1 MKKLIKY
8 FGKLIISVILISL
21 ILIKIRPKILLETLS
36 KVNPIYIVILVIIYL
51 TSLVISSVNLWL
63 LFKGSRIKLLFS
75 RIREVSFASWSIGLL
90 IPGKFGEFTI
100 PFMLKKD
107 NISIGKS
114 FAVIF
119 TDFIITVLSIL
130 FIAIIGTIF
139 ILRQYIIHIIIFSII
154 LIIIL
159 YILTNK
165 RLISFFSKKYKKFNL
180 TIRYFLK
187 TIKELRKS
195 KKYISLNL
203 LLSIGKQFMG
213 ALSIYILFKSL
224 NHELNFFIILSISVI
239 IIIISSI
246 PITLNGF
253 GLREGSAIILYSL
266 FNIPGEV
273 VLSSYLIN
281 TTIGYLIGIFILF
294 NNKNVK
300 EVLPTIKKLL
310 KNGN

>member
-1 MKKLIKY
+1 
-8 FGKLIISVILISL
+8 
-21 ILIKIRPKILLETLS
+21 
-36 KVNPIYIVILVIIYL
+36 
-51 TSLVISSVNLWL
+51 
-63 LFKGSRIKLLFS
+63 
-75 RIREVSFASWSIGLL
+75 
-90 IPGKFGEFTI
+90 
-100 PFMLKKD
+100 
-107 NISIGKS
+107 
-114 FAVIF
+114 
-119 TDFIITVLSIL
+119 
-130 FIAIIGTIF
+130 
-139 ILRQYIIHIIIFSII
+139 
-154 LIIIL
+154 
-159 YILTNK
+159 
-165 RLISFFSKKYKKFNL
+165 
-180 TIRYFLK
+180 
-187 TIKELRKS
+187 
-195 KKYISLNL
+195 
-203 LLSIGKQFMG
+203 MG